1 MEIKKIVRSLVSERK
16 GRMRRFVG
24 RYRVRKKRRI
34 LNLRFFIVLI
44 VLFVR
49 ENLLRGLSL
58 WLIKIF

>member
-49 ENLLRGLSL
+49 ENLLRGLLL